1 VLVKSR
7 DVPSSRH
14 GLTETEKLG
23 LGQRSRTFVM
33 CSHVGGEIFETFY
46 NRKIL
51 NNSYNR
57 NLLEKWYEGKP
68 REKQRTSRVL

>member
-1 VLVKSR
+1 
-7 DVPSSRH
+7 
-14 GLTETEKLG
+14 
-23 LGQRSRTFVM
+23 
-33 CSHVGGEIFETFY
+33 VGGEIFETFY